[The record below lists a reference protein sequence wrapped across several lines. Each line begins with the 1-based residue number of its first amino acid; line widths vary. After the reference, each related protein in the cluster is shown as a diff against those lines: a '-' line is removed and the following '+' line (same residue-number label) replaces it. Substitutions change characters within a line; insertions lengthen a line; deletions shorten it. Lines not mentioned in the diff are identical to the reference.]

1 MKSTQKYHHTL
12 VSENMFL
19 NVYADSPKYLAL
31 SLLIK
36 YRFGS
41 SVVYGTSYNQ
51 IANKLKVSPK
61 TLMQCLKSES
71 AKCLFKIKKK
81 RMSGKEM
88 ICIKAKK
95 LCAEGNNI
103 IIDFSKHQYFDTRH
117 MRIGIGSKV
126 TLKTIE
132 NKLYVVKA
140 VMCVRR
146 QGNAIYSTY
155 GVLKSALRFFE
166 EEANNREV
174 GSSNYEEKELDHRI
188 WTGCSLKTFSQKLN
202 TSKYKALSILREAVR
217 LSAITK
223 RGRKITYQSEPTG
236 LDHAVY
242 NKENGKFVMVFPNGK
257 VIEQLSNE
265 YYTTRTKFKK
275 LKKAKK
281 GRTLKDGTMVPAKN
295 LRKRVSG
302 SNGKLKRYWLPKRVP
317 LKEGAIWKPIEG
329 LSEPDIINGHI
340 VHCETTEG
348 QAKYVTTDSLKQIV
362 KSLSKSKN
370 PENKALGKEILQN
383 QSDEQVV
390 LPYIKDKKKEKG
402 KDKYIKMLE
411 GISRTANNYAFSN
424 IHDHDKEYIEASM
437 EKYMVGTYRIFEV
450 ISFILD
456 LKKFQAKVNTKM
468 KKRIDQGEPCGLFR
482 IDDNFMRYLIE
493 TMNGEDRLHRKPNPE
508 PVEDTDGDEDLDP
521 IEKWRKD
528 KNKGTKQF
536 REEEMLSQVSPASR
550 VLFREFIDKLRRSW
564 DHQSKEVEICM
575 DAVWRY
581 LACTTDLSKYIYEKR
596 VDLLSNENTVNFKD
610 YMILESKRYID
621 EVVGSNG

>member
-1 MKSTQKYHHTL
+1 MKKYNKYHHTL

-19 NVYADSPKYLAL
+19 NVYADNPKWLAL

-61 TLMQCLKSES
+61 TLLQCLRSES
-71 AKCLFKIKKK
+71 AKCLFKIKKRK
-81 RMSGKEM
+81 ISGKEM
-88 ICIKAKK
+88 IYIKVNK
-95 LCAEGNNI
+95 LCAEGKNV

-117 MRIGIGSKV
+117 MRVGIGSKV
-126 TLKTIE
+126 TIKTIE

-140 VMCVRR
+140 VMCAHR

-166 EEANNREV
+166 EEANNREG
-174 GSSNYEEKELDHRI
+174 GSSDYEEKEMDHRI
-188 WTGCSLKTFSQKLN
+188 WTGCSLKTFAQKLN
-202 TSKYKALSILREAVR
+202 TGRGKVITVLREAVR
-217 LSAITK
+217 LCALTK
-223 RGRKITYQSEPTG
+223 RGRKISYQSEPTG
-236 LDHAVY
+236 LKSAVY
-242 NKENGKFVMVFPNGK
+242 RKENGKFVMVFPNGK

-265 YYTTRTKFKK
+265 YYTTRIKYKR

-317 LKEGAIWKPIEG
+317 LKEGAIWKPLEG
-329 LSEPDIINGHI
+329 LSDPDIVNGYI
-340 VHCETTEG
+340 VHCKTTEG
-348 QAKYVTTDSLKQIV
+348 QADYVTTDRLKQVV
-362 KSLSKSKN
+362 KSLSKSKD

-383 QSDEQVV
+383 QSDKNVA
-390 LPYIKDKKKEKG
+390 LPYTKDKKKEKG
-402 KDKYIKMLE
+402 QNAFIKMLE

-424 IHDHDKEYIEASM
+424 IHDHDKEYIMASM
-437 EKYMVGTYRIFEV
+437 EKYMVGTYRIFEIV
-450 ISFILD
+450 SFILD
-456 LKKFQAKVNTKM
+456 LKKFQAKENAKM

-508 PVEDTDGDEDLDP
+508 PVEDTEGDEELGP

-528 KNKGTKQF
+528 KSKGTKQF
-536 REEEMLSQVSPASR
+536 REEEMLEKVSPASR
-550 VLFREFIDKLRRSW
+550 VLFREFIDKTRRSW
-564 DHQSKEVEICM
+564 DHQSKDVEICM

-581 LACTTDLSKYIYEKR
+581 LACTTELSKYIYQKR
-596 VDLLSNENTVNFKD
+596 VDLLTNENTVNFKD

-621 EVVGSNG
+621 EVIGSNG